1 MHLIR
6 PIRPL
11 IPRERL
17 LRLGD
22 VEIAVGLRKSSIY
35 TLMRQGRFPKCVRLT
50 SRAVAWRESDV
61 AAWIEGRITEAQA
74 APSIARGASH
84 EPLRCAPTAHHL
96 PIGGSGP

>member
-1 MHLIR
+1 MKLVHSAHPAL
-6 PIRPL
+6 
-11 IPRERL
+11 PRERL

-22 VEIAVGLRKSSIY
+22 VEVAVGLRKSSIY

-74 APSIARGASH
+74 AQAEGGAQ
-84 EPLRCAPTAHHL
+84 
-96 PIGGSGP
+96 